1 MSLEVPTFLRRET
14 RRRDPTS
21 FAMGDV
27 GDVQVVG
34 QTGPEELP
42 PSAFTQFLDA
52 EKNGKELEAS
62 DVMHGEISFISF
74 SDEKMEV
81 RDEEEDEIISVAYTR
96 EFPGP
101 LGGSEEEMDI
111 PEDEQDT
118 EKAPESMEIPE
129 DEQDTEKAPESMEI
143 PEDQQDTAKASE
155 SKTLEE
161 DQQDTAK
168 SEESKSESKPLE
180 EEVLLITFSPVRP
193 EEEKGIAEKPRA
205 FDTSPIQPVPFKSLL
220 DLTPIKAPLQ
230 KRVLTS
236 PASPVLQPI
245 VIKSAFPLLSPSN
258 TDESSRSGFPPPLI
272 PLSAVHSAESSQES
286 SPARKKM
293 KTSPVS
299 TPKTTPVVRIA
310 ESVKSMSAESE
321 SSDDLALTPLI
332 PLERLDD
339 SPAALDLS
347 LRPKSTSTPSQDDKA
362 VDTFLHSVGTLQSP
376 ADVSAFDTSQ
386 SLFSQSLQSRESTGT
401 Q

>member
-1 MSLEVPTFLRRET
+1 
-14 RRRDPTS
+14 
-21 FAMGDV
+21 MGDV

-42 PSAFTQFLDA
+42 PSAFKQFLDA

-74 SDEKMEV
+74 GDEKMEV
-81 RDEEEDEIISVAYTR
+81 RDEEEDEIISVACTR

-111 PEDEQDT
+111 PEG
-118 EKAPESMEIPE
+118 
-129 DEQDTEKAPESMEI
+129 EQDTEKAPESMEI

-347 LRPKSTSTPSQDDKA
+347 SRPKSTSTPSQDDKA